1 MQNTTS
7 LQKVPQGFASLH
19 SIDDGEEKAYWKLKE
34 KKKRTKKEQENLV
47 RLERKMHDETQ
58 ADRQYAPV
66 LSLWCPGEDSNLHRI
81 APTRPSSVR
90 VYQFRHLGIGYRK
103 IV

>member
-1 MQNTTS
+1 MKNTNS
-7 LQKVPQGFASLH
+7 LQKLQKGLDKNEPSLQ
-19 SIDDGEEKAYWKLKE
+19 SIDDGEEDAYWKLKE

-66 LSLWCPGEDSNLHRI
+66 LSQWCTKLNEVRTFLGVL
-81 APTRPSSVR
+81 APRSLCP
-90 VYQFRHLGIGYRK
+90 
-103 IV
+103 